1 MSDPSDRRRKRA
13 ERNTAVSSSIAT
25 KQPLPAKLRLLNA
38 DLARVTAEAA
48 IRWAVDAYGNDLCLL
63 SSMQDAVLIDLALGI
78 DPTIDIVFLDNGYH
92 FAETLEMANRVERI
106 YGISVRRVSVAPAAS
121 PTSIAPGACCDLK
134 PQLLDE
140 ALEGKQ
146 AWLSGLRRSETP
158 ERSRAE
164 AVESD
169 RRGLTKINPLVG
181 WTQSDVDA
189 YIDARA
195 VPVNPLRYQ
204 GYPSIGCQPCTIP
217 AASGRDGRWADS
229 DRTEC
234 GLHL

>member
-1 MSDPSDRRRKRA
+1 MSG
-13 ERNTAVSSSIAT
+13 AT
-25 KQPLPAKLRLLNA
+25 TVNSTVKQPLPAKLRLLNA

-48 IRWAVDAYGNDLCLL
+48 IRWAVEAYGDDLCLL

-92 FAETLEMANRVERI
+92 FPETLEMAKRVERI
-106 YGISVRRVSVAPAAS
+106 YGIEVRRISRTDAS
-121 PTSIAPGACCDLK
+121 NATPISPGECCDLK
-134 PQLLDE
+134 PRLLDE

-146 AWLSGLRRSETP
+146 AWLSGLRRGETP
-158 ERSRAE
+158 ERRRAQ
-164 AVESD
+164 AVETD

-204 GYPSIGCQPCTIP
+204 GYPSIGCQPCTMP
-217 AASGRDGRWADS
+217 AASGRDGRWANS